1 MMNIGDKAL
10 MNEIKCNT
18 IQRRSKAKM
27 SFETFQENS
36 YVRVS
41 NYIRILDGG
50 YIRFHQPI
58 GIQIRIAQKMGC
70 SRESHLQQNKLL
82 QNRDNWESRRTER
95 IRCWIYLEKWE
106 ISIKN

>member
-27 SFETFQENS
+27 PSETFQENS

-41 NYIRILDGG
+41 NYTRVLDGG
-50 YIRFHQPI
+50 YNSFHQPLR
-58 GIQIRIAQKMGC
+58 IQKRIENENG
-70 SRESHLQQNKLL
+70 L
-82 QNRDNWESRRTER
+82 
-95 IRCWIYLEKWE
+95 
-106 ISIKN
+106 